1 MSETRAD
8 RLPRVALVTGANRG
22 TGKAI
27 AERLT
32 RAGVRVWTLSRRPG
46 PGPRSLPCDLAD
58 VDAVRDRV
66 AEVVEAEGELDL
78 VVANAV
84 DRYFATVAELDLARW
99 SQALTVNITSVLAL
113 VQAALPALRRTNG
126 SIVLMGSHAGTRYF
140 EGGVSYSAAKA
151 AMKAVCE
158 SLLLEERPNG
168 VRTTLISPGAIA
180 NEADDHSK
188 LKMTVESV
196 AEVVWQAACVPAD
209 TVIGELECRPSALA
223 MPTVSG
229 IDRLQA
235 V

>member
-32 RAGVRVWTLSRRPG
+32 RAGVRVWTLSRCPD

-66 AEVVEAEGELDL
+66 DEVVEAEGELDL

-99 SQALTVNITSVLAL
+99 SQAITVNLTSVLAL
-113 VQAALPALRRTNG
+113 VQAALPALRRANG

-180 NEADDHSK
+180 NEDDDRSK

-196 AEVVWQAACVPAD
+196 AEVVWQAACVPWD
-209 TVIGELECRPSALA
+209 MVIGELECRPSALA
-223 MPTVSG
+223 APTVSG